1 MQVSYIAPV
10 LSSSEV
16 IARAR
21 ALPATA
27 SRAERDGLLSLLLRA
42 RAFEALISK
51 NGSEEAARAA
61 LAAMAVEA
69 EAARAR
75 EIASISCPIPIS
87 GPRHDGK

>member
-1 MQVSYIAPV
+1 L

-21 ALPATA
+21 GLPATA

-51 NGSEEAARAA
+51 NGGSEEAARAA

-87 GPRHDGK
+87 GSRHDGK